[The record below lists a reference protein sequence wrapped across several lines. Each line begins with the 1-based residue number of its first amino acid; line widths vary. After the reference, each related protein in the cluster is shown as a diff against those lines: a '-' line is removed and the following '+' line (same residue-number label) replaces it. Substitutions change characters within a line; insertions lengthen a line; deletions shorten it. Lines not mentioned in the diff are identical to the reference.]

1 VQQEEFIFCLHIS
14 AYSVDTSPSRRCC
27 HAWLE
32 NSLGKMM
39 AELAEIFLACSSAF
53 PTKLFWVTALCH
65 PGVFRLVCLVKQHP
79 SCYQLKI
86 FSSTFRHAF
95 DKMIRGYVLL

>member
-1 VQQEEFIFCLHIS
+1 
-14 AYSVDTSPSRRCC
+14 
-27 HAWLE
+27 
-32 NSLGKMM
+32 MM
-39 AELAEIFLACSSAF
+39 AELAEIFLACTSAF

-65 PGVFRLVCLVKQHP
+65 PGVFRLVYLVKQHP

-95 DKMIRGYVLL
+95 DKMIRG